1 MKQTP
6 FDTIAAVSTPP
17 GEGGIGIV
25 RISGND
31 AQKIVLRIFHPYREK
46 SRPTDKPSF
55 SMTLGAIMDK
65 ERIVDEVLVCVM
77 KKPHTYT
84 REDIVEINCHGG
96 AVAVNEA
103 LRLVLESGARLAEPG
118 EFTQRAFINGRI
130 DLAQAEAV
138 LDIVRAKTHRA
149 LEAAVGQLE
158 GRLSQKL
165 GEFSNSLKQIL
176 ANLEANIDFAEEEDI
191 TPLEYRRMK
200 DNLGA
205 VEREIGILLE
215 SFETGKI
222 YKDGVFTVIVGKP
235 NVGKSSIMNAF
246 LRFDRAI
253 VTPIPGTTRDIIEEQ
268 LNIDGVPFILA
279 DTAGITDTKNIVEKE
294 GVNRSRTAM
303 DRAGLLLVVFD
314 SSSEI
319 DERDLEI
326 ARAAK
331 EIPHVAVI
339 NKIDLESKN
348 DPEKLIRKTGLDG
361 SPVLLSAKN
370 GTGLKELET
379 RMLDMVRKGTSSG
392 DYALMVTTRRHFES
406 LRRAREEIENALR
419 AIRENR
425 EPELLAFDVKAAI
438 DCIGEITGHVTNNE
452 VLENIFN
459 NFCIGK

>member
-6 FDTIAAVSTPP
+6 FDTITAVSTPP

-55 SMTLGAIMDK
+55 SMTLGTIMDK
-65 ERIVDEVLVCVM
+65 GKIVDEVLVCVM

-96 AVAVNEA
+96 AVAVNEV

-118 EFTQRAFINGRI
+118 EFTQRAFTNGRI

-165 GEFSNSLKQIL
+165 GEFSDSLKQIL
-176 ANLEANIDFAEEEDI
+176 TILEANIDFAEEEDI
-191 TPLEYRRMK
+191 TPLEYRRMGDK
-200 DNLGA
+200 LSA
-205 VEREIGILLE
+205 VEREISLLLE

-279 DTAGITDTKNIVEKE
+279 DTAGITDTENIVEKE

-339 NKIDLESKN
+339 NKVDLESKN
-348 DPEKLIRKTGLDG
+348 DPERLVRKTGLDS

-379 RMLDMVRKGTSSG
+379 RMLDMVRKGTATG

-419 AIRENR
+419 AICENR
-425 EPELLAFDVKAAI
+425 EPELLAFDVKSAI
-438 DCIGEITGHVTNNE
+438 DCIGEITGHVTNHE

-459 NFCIGK
+459 SFCIGK